1 LSAPQLAGLTTRLR
15 QAVDGGELRAD
26 ADIDAVAN
34 ALVGTMLFHTLTHPG
49 SGTGGFDGLVDVLLD
64 GVSSY

>member
-15 QAVDGGELRAD
+15 QAVDDGELRTGSD
-26 ADIDAVAN
+26 VDAVAN
-34 ALVGTMLFHTLTHPG
+34 ALVGSLLLHALTR
-49 SGTGGFDGLVDVLLD
+49 SGDSVGGFDGLVDALLD